1 LTGVAIAGVAESD
14 LGETGRSALDLAS
27 QAVLRALDDCGL
39 TLRDVD
45 GLATN
50 GIGRFPTTH
59 LAEHLG
65 LRPRWVESTFAGGS
79 TFLSFIGRAV
89 EAIAAGDATTV
100 VIAYG
105 SDQRSARRRT
115 LTGPVD
121 ESVPEGRLE
130 APYAPL
136 YPASFYAMAAQRY
149 LHDHG
154 ATMEQ
159 LAHVAVSAREWALRN
174 PKAFRYD
181 AGPLTVDDV
190 LASPLVSTPL
200 RAADCCLV
208 TDGGGALVVTSRA
221 RAKDLKRKP
230 VEVAGYGEAT
240 THNSM
245 SQAPTLDGAGATAS
259 SLRAF
264 GMAAMELAD
273 VDVLQVYDSF
283 TVTPVLTLEAIG
295 FAARGEGAALAAT
308 GALGPGGMLP
318 TNTTGGGLSYCHP
331 GQLGVL
337 LAVEAVRQLRGECGE
352 RQVPGAEVALCHG
365 TGGILSHHST
375 VLLRKA
381 R

>member
-1 LTGVAIAGVAESD
+1 MSAVAIAGVAESD
-14 LGETGRSALDLAS
+14 LGETGIGALDLAS

-39 TLRDVD
+39 SLRDVD
-45 GLATN
+45 GIATN
-50 GIGRFPTTH
+50 GTGRFPTTH

-65 LRPRWVESTFAGGS
+65 LRPRWVDSTFAGGS
-79 TFLSFIGRAV
+79 TFLSFVGRAA
-89 EAIAAGDATTV
+89 EAIRCGDATTV
-100 VIAYG
+100 VVAYG
-105 SDQRSARRRT
+105 SDQRSARSRS
-115 LTGPVD
+115 LTAPVD

-154 ATMEQ
+154 ATMQQ
-159 LAHVAVSAREWALRN
+159 LAQVAVSAREWALRN
-174 PKAFRYD
+174 PKAFRHN
-181 AGPLTVDDV
+181 AGPLTVQDV
-190 LASPLVSTPL
+190 LASPLVSSPL

-208 TDGGGALVVTSRA
+208 TDGGGALVITSLERA
-221 RAKDLKRKP
+221 QDLRKKA
-230 VEVAGYGEAT
+230 VEVAGYGETT

-245 SQAPTLDGAGATAS
+245 AQAPTLDGAGATAS

-264 GMAAMELAD
+264 AMAGMELAD
-273 VDVLQVYDSF
+273 VNLLQVYDSF
-283 TVTPVLTLEAIG
+283 TITVVLTLEALG
-295 FAARGEGAALAAT
+295 FAARGEGAALVAS
-308 GALGPGGMLP
+308 GALSPGGALP

-352 RQVPGAEVALCHG
+352 RQVADAEVALCHG
-365 TGGILSHHST
+365 TGGILSHHAT
-375 VLLRKA
+375 VLLRRA

>member
-1 LTGVAIAGVAESD
+1 MTTDVAIVGVAESD
-14 LGETGRSALDLAS
+14 LGETGRSALDLS
-27 QAVLRALDDCGL
+27 TQAALRALDDCGL
-39 TLRDVD
+39 SLRDVD

-50 GIGRFPTTH
+50 GVGRFPTTH

-79 TFLSFIGRAV
+79 SFLSFIGRAV
-89 EAIAAGDATTV
+89 EAIRCGDASTV
-100 VIAYG
+100 VVAYG
-105 SDQRSARRRT
+105 SDQRSARSRS
-115 LTGPVD
+115 LTAPVD

-136 YPASFYAMAAQRY
+136 YPASFY
-149 LHDHG
+149 G

-159 LAHVAVSAREWALRN
+159 LAAVAVSAREWALRN
-174 PKAFRYD
+174 STAFRHD
-181 AGPLTVDDV
+181 AGPLTVEAIR
-190 LASPLVSTPL
+190 ASPLISSPL

-208 TDGGGALVVTSRA
+208 TDGGGALIITSLE
-221 RAKDLKRKP
+221 RAKDLKKP
-230 VEVAGYGEAT
+230 AVEVAGYGEAT

-245 SQAPTLDGAGATAS
+245 AQAPTLDGAGATAS

-264 GMAAMELAD
+264 TMAGMELAD
-273 VDVLQVYDSF
+273 IDVLQVYDSF
-283 TVTPVLTLEAIG
+283 TITVVLTLEALG
-295 FAARGEGAALAAT
+295 FAARGEGAALVAS
-308 GALGPGGMLP
+308 GALSPGGALP

-352 RQVPGAEVALCHG
+352 RQVTDAEVALCHG
-365 TGGILSHHST
+365 TGGILSHHAT
-375 VLLRKA
+375 ALLRKA